1 MLRMGPLPIREDGEE
16 LDGAADRQ
24 GEDRAVEAVAGFG
37 EADVGLVGVA
47 AAVEEDAAEA
57 LVGAEQI
64 VDAGADGEAEHVL
77 VLDERAEIAG
87 RVEELPALVQSEQGR
102 LAVLEEIRAPGPVA
116 ARHVVAEVDL
126 ELAGHVLVDRPALAD
141 QRIG

>member
-1 MLRMGPLPIREDGEE
+1 MLRTVPLPVPGRNS
-16 LDGAADRQ
+16 DGAADRE

-47 AAVEEDAAEA
+47 AAVKEDAAEA
-57 LVGAEQI
+57 LVGAEQV

-102 LAVLEEIRAPGPVA
+102 LAVLEEI
-116 ARHVVAEVDL
+116 
-126 ELAGHVLVDRPALAD
+126 
-141 QRIG
+141 